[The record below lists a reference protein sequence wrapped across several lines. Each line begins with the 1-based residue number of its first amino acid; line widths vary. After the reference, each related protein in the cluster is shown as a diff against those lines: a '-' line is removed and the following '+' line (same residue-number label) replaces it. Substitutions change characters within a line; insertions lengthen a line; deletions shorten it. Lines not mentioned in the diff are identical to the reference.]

1 MNCQAVQN
9 KILALPDPR
18 QIPDPLRDHVV
29 GCAACQAWARQ
40 AARLE
45 ALLAQLPAP
54 AAPAEKKEAMIDELT
69 QPEPV
74 IHPMATPAT
83 RPSFGLVAARFLR
96 RNATYVGGLAA
107 AVLVAVGIYAL

>member
-18 QIPDPLRDHVV
+18 LIPDPLREHVA

-45 ALLAQLPAP
+45 ALVERLPAP
-54 AAPAEKKEAMIDELT
+54 AAPADKKGALIDELT
-69 QPEPV
+69 GPAPV
-74 IHPMATPAT
+74 VARPLAVPA
-83 RPSFGLVAARFLR
+83 RPGESPVLSFLR
-96 RNATYVGGLAA
+96 RNAALGAGLAA
-107 AVLVAVGIYAL
+107 A